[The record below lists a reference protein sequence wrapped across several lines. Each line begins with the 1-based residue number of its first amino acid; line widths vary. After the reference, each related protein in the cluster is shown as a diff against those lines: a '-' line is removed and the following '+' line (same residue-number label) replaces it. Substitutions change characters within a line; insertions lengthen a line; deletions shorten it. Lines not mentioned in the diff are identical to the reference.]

1 MKVAGNENEAT
12 EPFRET
18 GLPETPMA
26 TWMGLLSKVWGEGVL
41 TLLCPWECSGGTLL
55 RPAEVIKELSGM
67 AEVKAQHSTTW
78 QP

>member
-26 TWMGLLSKVWGEGVL
+26 AWMGLLSKVWGGGGGL
-41 TLLCPWECSGGTLL
+41 TLPCPWECSGGTLL

-67 AEVKAQHSTTW
+67 AEVNAHHSTTW
-78 QP
+78 